1 MQNLPKHV
9 LDFFVWYFGRAPKKI
24 YIVSTR
30 AIRLLNNEL
39 SLTLNLRLLFT
50 PLYNDYTKLGRII
63 GFVYRILKMFF
74 GIWILLLFV
83 ISLTT
88 IIIFWYVL
96 PFLII
101 YYLKLGFFAF
111 VLVTYLVKEFMRDD
125 SGEFRVSELA
135 GRPYTQSFRT
145 TTLSLFDKLR
155 TTGNDLA
162 FLSTNKNIHA
172 VLYRCELIGSDFFH
186 KLNSSLANLD
196 KEKLKSTSYEF
207 AQTYNSRYVEP
218 EHLFLAILAQATRLD
233 ILLSA
238 YKLEFKHIES
248 CVEWMVSIREDAAK
262 AHFWQIDYAVPLMGG
277 IDKGRTGRITPF
289 LDAHSV
295 DLTKEAH
302 LGRVKKPVGKD
313 EVIEQI
319 ISLLGASGQKNVM
332 IIGEP
337 GSGKTTAVH
346 GLALQIIKGTPYDSL
361 KFKRIVSLDTGLV
374 AAGTKSIGDVSSK
387 ISMIM
392 NEIEGSRD
400 IILFIDEMHNFL
412 MGDDSSLSGV
422 FSVLETYAATGKF
435 QIIGAT
441 SSANYRK
448 YIEPAASFARL
459 FEVVEVP
466 EATPEV
472 SLEILKDEA
481 LLLEQDYGIVIS
493 YPALVATVNFCKKL
507 IHERV
512 FPDKAVDVLRRT
524 CTSLKNKKFVVAED
538 IANQISLLTHVP
550 VSTINET
557 ESQKLLNIDAEMKKM
572 VIGQDPAII
581 QIASALKRARVGI
594 RNENKPI
601 ASFLFV
607 GTTGVGK
614 TQTAKA
620 LAKNYFGDEKAMI
633 RLDMS
638 EYQQQDSIN
647 RLLGTPDATVAG
659 YLTEQ
664 VRSKP
669 FSLILLDEIEKA
681 HPNILLAF
689 LQVLDDGRLTDS
701 QGRTIDFTN
710 AIIIATSNVGTRS
723 IQQIAQHDGVF
734 EEMKAAAMTDVENKF
749 APELLNRFNGI
760 IVFKP
765 LSRGD
770 VRKIADLILNRVR
783 AMADAKG
790 IKVTF
795 AAELIDE
802 LAKRGF
808 DPQNGARPL
817 ARVIEEYVETNLAER
832 ILQGD
837 LVAGEE
843 FLMGTEIFE

>member
-9 LDFFVWYFGRAPKKI
+9 LDFFVWYFVRAPKKI

-50 PLYNDYTKLGRII
+50 PLYNDYTKLGRLL
-63 GFVYRILKMFF
+63 GFVYRVLKMFF
-74 GIWILLLFV
+74 GVWVLLLF
-83 ISLTT
+83 IAALLSL
-88 IIIFWYVL
+88 ILIWYLL
-96 PFLII
+96 PFLVI
-101 YYLKLGFFAF
+101 YYLKLWFFLF
-111 VLVTYLVKEFMRDD
+111 VLLVYVVKEFMRDD
-125 SGEFRVSELA
+125 SGEFRVYELN
-135 GRPYTQSFRT
+135 GRSYEKAFRT
-145 TTLSLFDKLR
+145 STLSLFDKLR
-155 TTGNDLA
+155 ESGNDYS
-162 FLSTNKNIHA
+162 FLSTNKEIYA
-172 VLYRCELIGSDFFH
+172 VLYRCELIGSDFFS
-186 KLNSSLANLD
+186 KLNQALPQLNKAQLSQNAYEYA
-196 KEKLKSTSYEF
+196 EKYRV
-207 AQTYNSRYVEP
+207 RYVEP
-218 EHLFLAILAQATRLD
+218 EHLFLAILSQAQKID
-233 ILLSA
+233 IVLST
-238 YKLEFKHIES
+238 YKLELKHIES

-262 AHFWQIDYAVPLMGG
+262 AHFWQVDYDVPLIGG
-277 IDKGRTGRITPF
+277 VDKGRTGRITPF

-295 DLTKEAH
+295 DLTKEAQM
-302 LGRVKKPVGKD
+302 GRVKKPVGKD
-313 EVIEQI
+313 DIIEQI
-319 ISLLGASGQKNVM
+319 IALLGASGQKNVM

-337 GSGKTTAVH
+337 GSGKTTVVR
-346 GLALQIIKGTPYDSL
+346 GLALQIIKGTPYESL

-374 AAGTKSIGDVSSK
+374 AAGTRSIGEVSTK
-387 ISMIM
+387 INALM

-412 MGDDSSLSGV
+412 MGDDSTLSGV
-422 FSVLETYAATGKF
+422 FSVLETYASSGKF

-441 SSANYRK
+441 SSANFRK
-448 YIEPAASFARL
+448 YIEPVSSFARL
-459 FEVVEVP
+459 FDVVDVA
-466 EATPEV
+466 EATPDV

-481 LLLEQDYGIVIS
+481 LLLEKDYNIVIS
-493 YPALVATVNFCKKL
+493 YPALVATVNYCKRL

-524 CTSLKNKKFVVAED
+524 CTSLKHKKFINAED
-538 IANQISLLTHVP
+538 VAHQVSLLTHVP
-550 VSTINET
+550 VSSINES
-557 ESQKLLNIDAEMKKM
+557 ESQKLLNIEDEMRKM
-572 VIGQDPAII
+572 VIGQDPAVI
-581 QIASALKRARVGI
+581 QIGAALKRARVGI

-620 LAKNYFGDEKAMI
+620 LAKSYFGDEKAMI

-647 RLLGTPDATVAG
+647 RLLGTPDGSMGG
-659 YLTEQ
+659 YLTDQ

-681 HPNILLAF
+681 HHNILLTF
-689 LQVLDDGRLTDS
+689 LQVLDEGRLTDS

-723 IQQIAQHDGVF
+723 IQQVAERDGHF
-734 EEMKAAAMTDVENKF
+734 DEMKAAAMHDVEDKF

-770 VRKIADLILNRVR
+770 VRKIADLILDRVR
-783 AMADAKG
+783 KMADAKG

-795 AAELIDE
+795 APELIDE
-802 LAKRGF
+802 LAHRGF

-817 ARVIEEYVETNLAER
+817 TRVVEEFVETNLAER
-832 ILQGD
+832 ILRGD
-837 LVAGEE
+837 IAAGDE
-843 FLMGTEIFE
+843 FLMGTEIFN